1 MRNGG
6 STSKGGAVLGLLL
19 CLAVVTGC
27 GDDDGDDAGPRATVP
42 ETTTSTAPPTT
53 TSTVAAP
60 TFEPLLADPALTV
73 EEQVE
78 AAYLFSWEIY
88 LDAVERGDPT
98 FLPLAYADE
107 ALEVVRSEVERY
119 VANGQR
125 RVGDVS
131 LSYTVNI
138 AGETEAAVLDA
149 YTDDTILIA
158 ETTGLPVED
167 RAEPVESVLFRLE
180 LKDGAWKVTRLTGY
194 SS

>member
-1 MRNGG
+1 M
-6 STSKGGAVLGLLL
+6 GGAVLGLLL

-27 GDDDGDDAGPRATVP
+27 GSDDGDDAGPRATVP

-53 TSTVAAP
+53 TSTTTAP

-107 ALEVVRSEVERY
+107 ALEVVEAEVDSLVGANQRVRGSVEHAY
-119 VANGQR
+119 AITVLDTGNAVA
-125 RVGDVS
+125 
-131 LSYTVNI
+131 
-138 AGETEAAVLDA
+138 LDA
-149 YTDDTILIA
+149 YLNHLVLHDASGSPLEPDPASREDDQYTLV
-158 ETTGLPVED
+158 LRED
-167 RAEPVESVLFRLE
+167 RWL
-180 LKDGAWKVTRLTGY
+180 VTEIVRY
-194 SS
+194 